1 MFPALLAIDLDGT
14 LLDPSGRVP
23 EANVRAIH
31 RAREAGI
38 TVTICTGRALIET
51 RRVLSAIGQT
61 GPVVVSGGALVADPV
76 TGRTLERFTM
86 HLPLVQRVV
95 EYLHA
100 RDHAALL
107 LKDPDPTGYDYL
119 VVSDGGLADI
129 DPATQWWLDHQ
140 GITAREARALHHDP
154 HPEHTIR
161 IGAYSTNQPIA
172 DLAADMHERFGGDV
186 MLQHFTGALMP
197 ADRQARGIESVHIV
211 ELFNPQADKWQA
223 LTRLAA
229 RLGVDTARIAAIGD
243 ENNDLCMIRAAG
255 LGIAMGNASPA
266 VKAAAARHT
275 TTNAEGGVAH
285 AIDQLL
291 SGAWAMG

>member
-1 MFPALLAIDLDGT
+1 MLPALLAIDLDGT

-23 EANVRAIH
+23 EANVQAIR
-31 RAREAGI
+31 RARDAGI

-51 RRVLSAIGQT
+51 RRVLDAIGQT
-61 GPVVVSGGALVADPV
+61 DPVVVSGGALVADPV
-76 TGRTLERFTM
+76 SGRTLERFTM
-86 HLPLVQRVV
+86 HLTLVRRVV
-95 EYLHA
+95 DYLHA

-107 LKDPDPTGYDYL
+107 LKDPDPAGYDYL

-140 GITAREARALHHDP
+140 GITAREARHLDHDP

-161 IGAYSTNQPIA
+161 IGAYSTNEPIA
-172 DLAADMHERFGGDV
+172 DLAAALHERFGGDV

-223 LTRLAA
+223 LVRLAA
-229 RLGVDTARIAAIGD
+229 RLGMATDRIAAIGD
-243 ENNDLCMIRAAG
+243 ENNDLSMIRGAG
-255 LGIAMGNASPA
+255 LSIAMGNASPA
-266 VKAAAARHT
+266 VKAAATHHTAR
-275 TTNAEGGVAH
+275 NAEVGVAV
-285 AIDQLL
+285 AIERLL
-291 SGAWAMG
+291 SGEWTMP